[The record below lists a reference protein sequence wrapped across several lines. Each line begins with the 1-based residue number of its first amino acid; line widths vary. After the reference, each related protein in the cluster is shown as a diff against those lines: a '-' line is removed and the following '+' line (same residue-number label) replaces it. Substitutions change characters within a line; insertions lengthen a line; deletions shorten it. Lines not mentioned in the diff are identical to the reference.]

1 MTAYRVSRAA
11 DRWPPLMGAAVA
23 VALLIWV
30 QGGAYKQDLVVL
42 ACTYALIA
50 LGMYIPFVLAG
61 SLSMAYSAYAAVGAF
76 AVGYISAHTGLP
88 LWVGW
93 VIGAIVSA
101 VVAVVLALFTRRLSG
116 FFLAAVTLLFGT
128 AFEYW
133 LGVTEWIS
141 GGAVGIGNIRPPSLL
156 GWEPE
161 RSAQVVLALL
171 LVLVLTILIERLR
184 RSSWGVIVRAMS
196 EQGLAT
202 QASGVRTADLT
213 TVALALGAAV
223 ASLGGALFASFVRGI
238 TPETFTLTVVF
249 LAVFMPLIG
258 GRGTAWG
265 AVLGALVVVELTVN
279 FQVLKTS
286 GTLILA
292 VAVLFILLVA
302 PQGLLGYLDRA
313 RLWVWRRIR
322 PTERAS

>member
-1 MTAYRVSRAA
+1 MKAYRVSRAA
-11 DRWPPLMGAAVA
+11 DHWPPLMGAAVA
-23 VALLIWV
+23 VALLVWL

-76 AVGYISAHTGLP
+76 AVGYISTHSALP

-93 VIGAIVSA
+93 VLGAVVSA

-133 LGVTEWIS
+133 LGVTESIS
-141 GGAVGIGNIRPPSLL
+141 GGAVGIGNIRPPSLF

-161 RSAQVVLALL
+161 RRAQVVLALV

-265 AVLGALVVVELTVN
+265 AVLGAFVVVELTVN

-313 RLWVWRRIR
+313 RLWVWHRLR
-322 PTERAS
+322 PSERAS